1 MKIFRQ
7 LTLNIKS
14 LQITLPAFALS
25 YGVSHAAGSKKMV
38 SLDNT
43 DFVVLISFLIFV
55 GVLIYFK
62 VPSIVGAFLDKRS
75 NDIQSEIEKAGEILE
90 EAKKILSSIEAD
102 HIKTGETIEQ
112 MLENANWAPNHGK
125 TEPWRFFVFEGDAT
139 TQFGKAHADL
149 YKKHTALGGQRTW
162 TCMVNLNQ
170 SFSGGYT
177 NFPKLDLE
185 IKPLSG
191 QAILWDNID
200 NAYRP
205 HQQSLHGGM
214 PVEQGDKFILT
225 QWFRQSVRG

>member
-14 LQITLPAFALS
+14 LQITLLAFALS

-75 NDIQSEIEKAGEILE
+75 NDIQSEIEKASEIFE

-102 HIKTGETIEQ
+102 HKRTSETIGQ
-112 MLENANWAPNHGK
+112 MVETARSRAGEEEEKAKKNIEELMKNKLISAEGQVMSNERKILEEIEDRAI
-125 TEPWRFFVFEGDAT
+125 
-139 TQFGKAHADL
+139 DL
-149 YKKHTALGGQRTW
+149 SIEKVK
-162 TCMVNLNQ
+162 V
-170 SFSGGYT
+170 
-177 NFPKLDLE
+177 KL
-185 IKPLSG
+185 S
-191 QAILWDNID
+191 
-200 NAYRP
+200 
-205 HQQSLHGGM
+205 QSLSS
-214 PVEQGDKFILT
+214 GDYDNQFDASI
-225 QWFRQSVRG
+225 QSIEKGLKKVYS

>member
-14 LQITLPAFALS
+14 LQITLSAFALS

-75 NDIQSEIEKAGEILE
+75 NDIQSEIEKASEILE

-102 HIKTGETIEQ
+102 HKRTSETIGQ
-112 MLENANWAPNHGK
+112 MVETARSRAGEEEEKAKKNIEELMKNKLISA
-125 TEPWRFFVFEGDAT
+125 EGQVMSNERKILDEIEDRAI
-139 TQFGKAHADL
+139 DL
-149 YKKHTALGGQRTW
+149 SIEKVK
-162 TCMVNLNQ
+162 V
-170 SFSGGYT
+170 
-177 NFPKLDLE
+177 KL
-185 IKPLSG
+185 S
-191 QAILWDNID
+191 
-200 NAYRP
+200 
-205 HQQSLHGGM
+205 QSLSSSDYDN
-214 PVEQGDKFILT
+214 QFNASI
-225 QWFRQSVRG
+225 QSIEKGLKKVYS

>member
-14 LQITLPAFALS
+14 LQITLLAFALS

-55 GVLIYFK
+55 GVLVYFK

-102 HIKTGETIEQ
+102 HIRTSETIGQ
-112 MLENANWAPNHGK
+112 MVQTAKSRAEDEEEKAKKNIEELMKNKLISAEGQVMSNERKILE
-125 TEPWRFFVFEGDAT
+125 EIEGRAIDLSIEKVRMKLSKSLSSSDYDNQFDASI
-139 TQFGKAHADL
+139 QSIEKGL
-149 YKKHTALGGQRTW
+149 KKVYG
-162 TCMVNLNQ
+162 
-170 SFSGGYT
+170 
-177 NFPKLDLE
+177 
-185 IKPLSG
+185 
-191 QAILWDNID
+191 
-200 NAYRP
+200 
-205 HQQSLHGGM
+205 
-214 PVEQGDKFILT
+214 
-225 QWFRQSVRG
+225 

>member
-55 GVLIYFK
+55 GILIYFK

-75 NDIQSEIEKAGEILE
+75 NDIQSEIEKASEILE

-102 HIKTGETIEQ
+102 HKRTSETIGQ
-112 MLENANWAPNHGK
+112 MVETARSRAGEEEEKAKKNIEELMKNKLISA
-125 TEPWRFFVFEGDAT
+125 EGQVMSNERKILDEIEDRAI
-139 TQFGKAHADL
+139 DL
-149 YKKHTALGGQRTW
+149 SIEKVK
-162 TCMVNLNQ
+162 V
-170 SFSGGYT
+170 
-177 NFPKLDLE
+177 KL
-185 IKPLSG
+185 S
-191 QAILWDNID
+191 
-200 NAYRP
+200 
-205 HQQSLHGGM
+205 QSLSSSDYDN
-214 PVEQGDKFILT
+214 QFNASI
-225 QWFRQSVRG
+225 QSIEKGLKKVYS

>member
-7 LTLNIKS
+7 LTLNIKY

-55 GVLIYFK
+55 SILIYFK

-102 HIKTGETIEQ
+102 HKRTSETIGQ
-112 MLENANWAPNHGK
+112 MVQTAKSRAGDEEEKAKKNIEELMKNKLISAEGQVMSNERKILE
-125 TEPWRFFVFEGDAT
+125 EIEGRAIDLSIEKVRMKLSKSLSSSDYD
-139 TQFGKAHADL
+139 TQFDASIQSIEKGL
-149 YKKHTALGGQRTW
+149 KK
-162 TCMVNLNQ
+162 VY
-170 SFSGGYT
+170 S
-177 NFPKLDLE
+177 
-185 IKPLSG
+185 
-191 QAILWDNID
+191 
-200 NAYRP
+200 
-205 HQQSLHGGM
+205 
-214 PVEQGDKFILT
+214 
-225 QWFRQSVRG
+225 

>member
-102 HIKTGETIEQ
+102 HIRTSETIKQ
-112 MLENANWAPNHGK
+112 MVENAKARAGEEEEKAKKYIEELMKNKLLSA
-125 TEPWRFFVFEGDAT
+125 EGQVKSNERKILEEIEDRAI
-139 TQFGKAHADL
+139 DL
-149 YKKHTALGGQRTW
+149 SIEKVK
-162 TCMVNLNQ
+162 V
-170 SFSGGYT
+170 
-177 NFPKLDLE
+177 KL
-185 IKPLSG
+185 S
-191 QAILWDNID
+191 
-200 NAYRP
+200 
-205 HQQSLHGGM
+205 QSLSSSDYDN
-214 PVEQGDKFILT
+214 QFDASI
-225 QWFRQSVRG
+225 QSIEKGLKKIYS